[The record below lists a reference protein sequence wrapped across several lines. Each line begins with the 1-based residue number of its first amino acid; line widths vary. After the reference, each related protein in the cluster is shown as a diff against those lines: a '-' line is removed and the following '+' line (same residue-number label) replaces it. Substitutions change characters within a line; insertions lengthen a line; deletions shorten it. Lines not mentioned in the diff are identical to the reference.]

1 MAEDLTP
8 RLTPPPP
15 ITPPP
20 SPFGEPAAPVNES
33 TDENVLIR
41 KPRSEWEPG
50 PHAGR
55 FMLAYGI
62 LGLVLGATVVALAV
76 GLTRGDNTTTVPWST
91 WKPGDSGTQR
101 VRDIAAH
108 VGARYRDSTGRQL
121 VDVVPRSVSEDPPII
136 AAAIDKQ
143 ALFDKEQQFSTFGLN
158 KSLLFVFCG
167 DGQNCSMTGTPT
179 QQRHRML
186 RREALELALYT
197 FRYVDD
203 VDSVVA
209 FLPAKT
215 DASAGNNQQAVQ
227 SALFFRKDQYNNFT
241 KSPLNQTLPG
251 TPAETNA
258 SKTQS
263 DIIDRLTLPALY
275 RYQLQRT
282 PDGGNSILVLS
293 PAITG

>member
-8 RLTPPPP
+8 Q
-15 ITPPP
+15 P
-20 SPFGEPAAPVNES
+20 SPFPPPAESAAPVAET
-33 TDENVLIR
+33 TDENVLVR
-41 KPRSEWEPG
+41 KPRDEWEPG

-76 GLTRGDNTTTVPWST
+76 GLTRGDNGTAVPWSSWT
-91 WKPGDSGTQR
+91 PGDSGTQR

-108 VGARYRDSTGRQL
+108 VSARYRDSTGRQL

-143 ALFDKEQQFSTFGLN
+143 ALFDKEQQFSTFGLDN
-158 KSLLFVFCG
+158 SLLYVFCG
-167 DGQNCSMTGTPT
+167 DGQNCSMQGAPT
-179 QQRHRML
+179 QQRHRLL

-197 FRYVDD
+197 FRYVDG

-215 DASAGNNQQAVQ
+215 DTSAGNNQQSVQ
-227 SALFFRKDQYNNFT
+227 SALFFRKSQYDNFT

-251 TPAETNA
+251 TPADTNS
-258 SKTQS
+258 SKSQS
-263 DIIDRLTLPALY
+263 DIVDRLTLPALY